1 MTISYHLPRYIES
14 MPETAQAIAYYI
26 DKLEARLTDE
36 QTTDNDLL
44 REKIASAQQDLQ
56 RALG

>member
-1 MTISYHLPRYIES
+1 

-26 DKLEARLTDE
+26 NKLDARLTDE
-36 QTTDNDLL
+36 QTIDNDLL
-44 REKIASAQQDLQ
+44 KEEIASAQQDLQ

>member
-1 MTISYHLPRYIES
+1 